1 MRAVVT
7 GVAGFIGS
15 HLAERLIKEGYD
27 VVGVDSFTPYYSFS
41 IKKSNLAN
49 LNRSPRFRLIKSHL
63 LKIDL
68 DTLLSDVDLIFHL
81 AAQAGVRAS
90 WGHHFK
96 DYSRFNI
103 EATQELLE
111 AAKDKGLTKFVCAS
125 SSSVYGEVKELPVTE
140 GHPLNPVSPYGVTK
154 LAAEHLCGMYAKDFG
169 VPVVSL
175 RFFTVFGP
183 RQRPDMAIH
192 KFIAAALKGQPVEVF
207 GDGTQ
212 TRDFTF
218 VLDVVEA
225 CSLAATKNAE
235 NVPYNIG
242 GGSRITVNDLVRLL
256 EKVLD
261 TSIKTQFVERQ
272 RGDVMHT
279 HASCEKA
286 KADFGYSPK
295 YTLEEGLFEEAAWF
309 RKHIC

>member
-15 HLAERLIKEGYD
+15 HLAERLVKEGYD
-27 VVGVDSFTPYYSFS
+27 VVGVDSFTPYYDLSV
-41 IKKSNLAN
+41 KKSNVAELG
-49 LNRSPRFRLIKSHL
+49 RSPRFRLIGNDL

-68 DTLLSDVDLIFHL
+68 DTLLSDVDLVFHL

-90 WGHHFK
+90 WGHHFR

-111 AAKDKGLTKFVCAS
+111 ASRDKGLAKFVYAS

-140 GHPLNPVSPYGVTK
+140 EHPLNPISPYGVTK
-154 LAAEHLCGMYAKDFG
+154 LAAEHLCGIYAKDFG

-192 KFIAAALKGQPVEVF
+192 KFIAAALRGQPLEVF

-218 VLDVVEA
+218 VHDVVEA
-225 CSLAATKNAE
+225 CMLAATRNSG
-235 NVPYNIG
+235 NIPYNIG
-242 GGSRITVNDLVRLL
+242 GGSRITVNDLIQLL

-261 TSIKTQFVERQ
+261 TSIETQFIEKQ

-279 HASCEKA
+279 HSNCEKA
-286 KADFGYSPK
+286 RTDFGYSPK
-295 YTLEEGLFEEAAWF
+295 YTLEEGLFEEAAWY
-309 RKHIC
+309 RRQNS

>member
-15 HLAERLIKEGYD
+15 HLAERLINDGHD
-27 VVGVDSFTPYYSFS
+27 VVGVDSFTPYYSAS
-41 IKKSNLAN
+41 IKESNLAI
-49 LNRSPRFRLIKSHL
+49 LNASSRFRLIKSDL
-63 LKIDL
+63 LAIDL
-68 DTLLSDVDLIFHL
+68 DTLLSDVDLVFHL

-96 DYSRFNI
+96 DYTRFNV

-111 AAKDKGLTKFVCAS
+111 AAKDKGLSRFVCAS
-125 SSSVYGEVKELPVTE
+125 SSSVYGEVEQLPVTE
-140 GHPLNPVSPYGVTK
+140 EHPLKPISPYGVTK
-154 LAAEHLCGMYAKDFG
+154 LAAEHLCGIYAKNFG

-175 RFFTVFGP
+175 RFFTVYGP

-207 GDGTQ
+207 GDGSQ

-225 CSLAATKNAE
+225 CMLAATGDAKMI
-235 NVPYNIG
+235 PYNIG
-242 GGSRITVNDLVRLL
+242 GGSRITVNDLVHLL
-256 EKVLD
+256 EKILD
-261 TSIKTQFVERQ
+261 TSIEVTNVGKQ

-279 HASCEKA
+279 HSDCSMA
-286 KADFGYSPK
+286 KSDFGYSPK
-295 YTLEEGLFEEAAWF
+295 HTLEEGLFEEAAWF
-309 RKHIC
+309 RKEFP